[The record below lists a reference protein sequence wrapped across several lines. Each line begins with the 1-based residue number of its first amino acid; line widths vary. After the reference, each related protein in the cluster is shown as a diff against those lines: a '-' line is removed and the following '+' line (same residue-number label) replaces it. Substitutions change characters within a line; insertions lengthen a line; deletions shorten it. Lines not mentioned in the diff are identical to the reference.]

1 MTVRGGK
8 RWWIVWAALGLLMFA
23 LGGFLTRAGLR
34 EADQWASVVGVFVN
48 VAGLVVAVYSVVRA
62 RRPSQPGTGDGPVQT
77 VRHTIRD
84 SEVQGPAL
92 LVRDVQRVSLTG
104 ASLPATAP
112 ADPAGP
118 DTPAVSA
125 EGGVPGDVKNRVE
138 GSTFHGPLIMGRD
151 LRGIVLSPP
160 SSGGRGRGG
169 AGA

>member
-8 RWWIVWAALGLLMFA
+8 RWWIVWAALGLLMLA
-23 LGGFLTRAGLR
+23 LGGFLTRAGLQD
-34 EADQWASVVGVFVN
+34 ADQWASVIGVFLN
-48 VAGLVVAVYSVVRA
+48 GAGLVVAVYSVVQA
-62 RRPSQPGTGDGPVQT
+62 RRPPQPGTGDDPVQT
-77 VRHTIRD
+77 VHNTIRD

-92 LVRDVQRVSLTG
+92 LARDVQRVSMTG
-104 ASLPATAP
+104 APLQASAP
-112 ADPAGP
+112 ADP

-160 SSGGRGRGG
+160 SSGGRGRDG